1 MLSHPNPDRLII
13 FTRLP
18 YPGTTKTRL
27 IPALGARGAAL
38 LHRQLGE
45 HTLATVREGLH
56 KKMAKPI
63 AVEVRFTGGTLEQ
76 MQGWLGEDLEYR
88 PQSEGDLGD
97 RLKAA
102 AQEAFESGCS
112 RVVIIGTDCP
122 DLDAVT
128 LMQAFES
135 LHSHDIV
142 LGPAMDGGYYLI
154 GLSRFIPQIFQG
166 IAWGTGEVLAQTLAV
181 AGSESLTVAQLPELR
196 DIDRPE
202 DLAELGSR
210 FSLIPNQGQISIIV
224 PVLNEEARIGSTLA
238 AVCGLSDVEI
248 IVVDGGSGD
257 RTREI
262 ATSLGVTVV
271 RSEPG
276 RARQMNL
283 GAAQATG
290 EILLFLHGDTRLGSG
305 FETEIRRILEEPEV
319 VGGAFEL
326 KIEGTE
332 PLLRVIEWGVK
343 WRSRLGQMPYGD
355 QGIFVRAATFWELG
369 GFAEMGIMEDF
380 EFVERLKRRGPLAIA
395 PTPAFTSARRW
406 QKLGILQTTG
416 INQLM
421 ILGYYLGISPTR
433 LAHWYRT
440 TAVK

>member
-18 YPGTTKTRL
+18 YPGMTKTRL
-27 IPALGARGAAL
+27 IPALGPTGAAL

-45 HTLATVREGLH
+45 HTLATVREGLQQ
-56 KKMAKPI
+56 KILKPI
-63 AVEVRFTGGTLEQ
+63 AVEVQFTGGTLEQ
-76 MQGWLGEDLEYR
+76 MQGWLGEEWEYR

-97 RLKAA
+97 RLKLA
-102 AQEAFESGCS
+102 AQEAFAAGCS

-122 DLDAVT
+122 DLDAGI
-128 LMQAFES
+128 LLQAFES
-135 LHSHDIV
+135 LNSHDLV

-154 GLSRFIPQIFQG
+154 GLSRFVPELFDG

-181 AGSESLTVAQLPELR
+181 ASSKSLTVAQLPKFR

-202 DLAELGSR
+202 DLAGLESR
-210 FSLIPNQGQISIIV
+210 FSLTPKQGSLSIIL

-238 AVCGLSDVEI
+238 AVCGISEVEI
-248 IVVDGGSGD
+248 IVVDGGSSD
-257 RTREI
+257 CTREI
-262 ATSLGVTVV
+262 AESYGVTVV

-290 EILLFLHGDTRLGSG
+290 EILLFLHGDTRLGPG
-305 FETEIRRILEEPEV
+305 FETELRRILEEPEV

-326 KIEGTE
+326 KIEGPE
-332 PLLRVIEWGVK
+332 PFLRVIEWGVK

-369 GFAEMGIMEDF
+369 GFAQMGIMEDF
-380 EFVERLKRRGPLAIA
+380 EFVSRLRRRGPLAIA

-406 QKLGILQTTG
+406 QKLGIFRTTG

>member
-18 YPGTTKTRL
+18 YPGMTKTRL

-38 LHRQLGE
+38 LHRQLGQ
-45 HTLATVREGLH
+45 HTLATVREGLQQ
-56 KKMAKPI
+56 KMAQPI
-63 AVEVRFTGGTLEQ
+63 AVEVRFTGGTREHI
-76 MQGWLGEDLEYR
+76 QGWLGEDVEYR

-97 RLKAA
+97 RLIAA
-102 AQEAFESGCS
+102 AQEAFEAGCS

-122 DLDAVT
+122 DLDDGI
-128 LMQAFES
+128 LMQGFES
-135 LHSHDIV
+135 LQSHDLV

-154 GLSRFIPQIFQG
+154 GLSRFIPEVFQG

-181 AGSESLTVAQLPELR
+181 ASSECLSVAKLPELR

-210 FSLIPNQGQISIIV
+210 FSLKPNRGQISIIV
-224 PVLNEEARIGSTLA
+224 PVLNEEARIGSTLE
-238 AVCGLSDVEI
+238 AVGGLSDVEI
-248 IVVDGGSGD
+248 IVVDGGSRD

-262 ATSLGVTVV
+262 AASYGVTVV
-271 RSEPG
+271 RSESG
-276 RARQMNL
+276 RWRQMNL
-283 GAAQATG
+283 GAAQASG

-305 FETEIRRILEEPEV
+305 FETEIRRILESPDV

-326 KIEGTE
+326 RIEG
-332 PLLRVIEWGVK
+332 PGPGFRMIEWGVK
-343 WRSRLGQMPYGD
+343 WRSRWGQMPYGD

-380 EFVERLKRRGPLAIA
+380 EFVGRLKRRGRLAIA

-406 QKLGILQTTG
+406 QKLGILRTTG

-421 ILGYYLGISPTR
+421 ILGYYLGISPSR
-433 LAHWYRT
+433 LAHWYRRQQ
-440 TAVK
+440 

>member
-1 MLSHPNPDRLII
+1 MTNDLSPILII

-27 IPALGARGAAL
+27 IPALGPRGAAL

-45 HTLATVREGLH
+45 HTLATVREGLQQNRG
-56 KKMAKPI
+56 KPI
-63 AVEVRFTGGTLEQ
+63 AVEIRFTGGTQEQ
-76 MQGWLGEDLEYR
+76 MQGWLGEDWLYQ

-97 RLKAA
+97 RLKVAA
-102 AQEAFESGCS
+102 HEAFEAGCD

-122 DLDAVT
+122 DLDAGI

-135 LHSHDIV
+135 LQSHDLV

-154 GLSRFIPQIFQG
+154 GLSRFIPEVFQG
-166 IAWGTGEVLAQTLAV
+166 ITWGTGEVLAQTLAV
-181 AGSESLTVAQLPELR
+181 ASSESLTVAQLPELR

-202 DLAELGSR
+202 DLAQLGSR
-210 FSLIPNQGQISIIV
+210 FSLRENRGQISIIV
-224 PVLNEEARIGSTLA
+224 PVLNEEARIGSTLE
-238 AVCGLSDVEI
+238 AVCGVSEVEI
-248 IVVDGGSGD
+248 IVVDAGSSD
-257 RTREI
+257 RTGEI
-262 ATSLGVTVV
+262 AASYGVTVV

-276 RARQMNL
+276 RWRQMNV

-290 EILLFLHGDTRLGSG
+290 EILLFLHGDTRLESG
-305 FETEIRRILEEPEV
+305 FEMEIRRILESPDV

-326 KIEGTE
+326 RIEG
-332 PLLRVIEWGVK
+332 PGPGFRMIEWGVK

-380 EFVERLKRRGPLAIA
+380 EFVGRLKRLGRLAIA

-406 QKLGILQTTG
+406 QKLGILRTTG

-433 LAHWYRT
+433 LALMYRT
-440 TAVK
+440 VAVK

>member
-1 MLSHPNPDRLII
+1 MLDHPNPDRLII

-27 IPALGARGAAL
+27 IPALGAGGAAL

-45 HTLATVREGLH
+45 HTLATVRDGLQQ
-56 KKMAKPI
+56 KMPKPI

-97 RLKAA
+97 RLIVAT
-102 AQEAFESGCS
+102 QEAFEAGCS
-112 RVVIIGTDCP
+112 RLVLIGTDCP
-122 DLDAVT
+122 DLDARI
-128 LMQAFES
+128 LRQAFDS
-135 LHSHDIV
+135 LHSHDLV

-154 GLSRFIPQIFQG
+154 GLSRFVPELFQG

-181 AGSESLTVAQLPELR
+181 ASSESLTVAKLPELR

-202 DLAELGSR
+202 DLAFLGSR
-210 FSLIPNQGQISIIV
+210 FSLRANPGQISIIL
-224 PVLNEEARIGSTLA
+224 PVLNEEAGIGSTLA
-238 AVCGLSDVEI
+238 GVCGLADVEI
-248 IVVDGGSGD
+248 ILVDGGSSD

-262 ATSLGVTVV
+262 ATSYGVSVV

-276 RARQMNL
+276 RGRQMNL

-305 FETEIRRILEEPEV
+305 FDREIRRILEEPKV

-326 KIEGTE
+326 RIEGPE

-355 QGIFVRAATFWELG
+355 QGIFVRAATFWELR

-380 EFVERLKRRGPLAIA
+380 EFVGRLKRRGRLAIA
-395 PTPAFTSARRW
+395 PLPAFTSARRW
-406 QKLGILQTTG
+406 QKWGILRTTG
-416 INQLM
+416 LNQLM
-421 ILGYYLGISPTR
+421 IVGYYLGISPAR
-433 LAHWYRT
+433 LAHWYRSAT
-440 TAVK
+440 LK